1 MHTFKAPFH
10 GNQILT
16 VSDVQNDID
25 ITRKRSDKRAHKVI
39 SHFRL
44 PFQCSCWDVQYDVVR
59 IAGENLV
66 LIGACPRSK
75 KPFDEGSEHLPLLP
89 ALLQLSD

>member
-16 VSDVQNDID
+16 VGYVQKDID
-25 ITRKRSDKRAHKVI
+25 VARKRSDKRAHKVI

-44 PFQCSCWDVQYDVVR
+44 PFECSCWDVQYDVVR
-59 IAGENLV
+59 IVGENLV

-75 KPFDEGSEHLPLLP
+75 KPFDEGSDVFLRGLHCYSLH
-89 ALLQLSD
+89 D